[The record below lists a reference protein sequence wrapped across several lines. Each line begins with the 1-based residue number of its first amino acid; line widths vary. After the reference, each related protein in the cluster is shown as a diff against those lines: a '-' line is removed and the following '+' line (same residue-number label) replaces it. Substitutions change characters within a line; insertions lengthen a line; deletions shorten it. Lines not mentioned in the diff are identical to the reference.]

1 MAKLDI
7 KVELDETLVL
17 AVKVATRR
25 IEELEAE
32 LALSRTPSV
41 SECKHYDA
49 YIASTYGHRTK
60 VHCDTCG
67 GKASLYV
74 YPDQRNTNEEIIA
87 KGKLYMIRRK
97 RIWGS

>member
-1 MAKLDI
+1 MAKLDV
-7 KVELDETLVL
+7 KVELDETLAL

-32 LALSRTPSV
+32 LALLRTPSV
-41 SECKHYDA
+41 SECKHYGA
-49 YIASTYGHRTK
+49 YIESAYGNRTR
-60 VHCDTCG
+60 VCCDACG

-74 YPDQRNTNEEIIA
+74 YPEQRTSNEEIIA
-87 KGKLYMIRRK
+87 KGKRYMIKRK